1 MRPSASYVWGVRA
14 SGVRAE
20 RLVGAVAGHVKTVA
34 AAVAAAA
41 RGGVVA
47 DPAAAV
53 DCRVAGVEVG
63 DADG

>member
-1 MRPSASYVWGVRA
+1 MRA

-34 AAVAAAA
+34 AAVAAA

>member
-34 AAVAAAA
+34 AAVAAA

>member
-1 MRPSASYVWGVRA
+1 MWAL
-14 SGVRAE
+14 GVRAE
-20 RLVGAVAGHVKTVA
+20 WLVGAVAGRVRTVA
-34 AAVAAAA
+34 AVAAA

-53 DCRVAGVEVG
+53 DYRVAGVEVG

>member
-1 MRPSASYVWGVRA
+1 MRPSASYVRGVWA
-14 SGVRAE
+14 LGVRAE
-20 RLVGAVAGHVKTVA
+20 WLVGAVAGRVRTVA
-34 AAVAAAA
+34 AVAAA

-53 DCRVAGVEVG
+53 DYRVAGVEVG